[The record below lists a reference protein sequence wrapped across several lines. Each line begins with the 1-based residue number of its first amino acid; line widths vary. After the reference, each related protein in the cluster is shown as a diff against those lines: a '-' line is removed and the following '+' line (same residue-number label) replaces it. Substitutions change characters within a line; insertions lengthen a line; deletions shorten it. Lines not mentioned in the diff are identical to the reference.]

1 MRTVIKTLVLG
12 LRRTESSHQMKAA
25 LVKKA
30 FIDHGWLYLMGKEMQ
45 KEPMM
50 MMLEGAE
57 KIKEKEQFWIAI
69 G

>member
-12 LRRTESSHQMKAA
+12 LRRTESHHQKKAA

-50 MMLEGAE
+50 MML
-57 KIKEKEQFWIAI
+57 
-69 G
+69 